1 MKITVYGLSKPFLFE
16 FLRTSLSKT
25 NEMMRSE
32 IHLNV
37 LCEMPQIVYNF
48 QYTASLFFRKY
59 FLSNC

>member
-1 MKITVYGLSKPFLFE
+1 MKITEYGLSKPFLLE
-16 FLRTSLSKT
+16 FLRKSLNKT

-32 IHLNV
+32 IHLKV